1 MMRREVGVIKK
12 KKGGRQAYNVNL
24 EKMIY
29 FFFFFFVCVYI
40 MYRKKRFIIGR
51 G

>member
-12 KKGGRQAYNVNL
+12 KKGGRQAYNVQLVNRRS
-24 EKMIY
+24 
-29 FFFFFFVCVYI
+29 FFLCVCVYI
-40 MYRKKRFIIGR
+40 MYRKIRFIIGR

>member
-12 KKGGRQAYNVNL
+12 KKGGRQAYNVQLVNRRS
-24 EKMIY
+24 
-29 FFFFFFVCVYI
+29 FFFFLCVYI